1 MSHEMR
7 LERDIFIYSNMM
19 SYEIEFE
26 NINTCDALKFFEI
39 FCGGEKKNL
48 NIPNFLVD
56 ES

>member
-1 MSHEMR
+1 MR